1 MNSATHGHDVAAGS
15 SAYIT
20 AMGKFLPNAAV
31 DNEAIEAVLGMVNG
45 RPSRARRITLRN
57 NGILS
62 RHYAIDPH
70 SGCQTHTNAS
80 MTAAAIR
87 HALAQQNQ
95 ALESLDLICCGTSTA
110 DQIKP
115 GHASMVHGELGGQP
129 LEVISTAGVCGAG
142 MSAMKYAYLCVLAGL
157 SQCAVS
163 SGSELVSNFMRAQSF
178 ASESKAKVDALKKH
192 PELAF
197 DKDFLRWMLSDGAG
211 AAVLQPTPP
220 KNQHALRIDWIE
232 SCSFANEAPVC
243 MYSGAQKAPD
253 GRLIGWRE
261 ATSFRQ
267 AVSDDYFAIKQDV
280 KMLDQWIVA
289 LTVERALPAIMAKH
303 RLQPQNIDWFLPHYS
318 SLYFRSKLAQ
328 GLARIGFALDDHKWF
343 SNLARVGNV
352 GAASIYLMLEEILYS
367 GQLETGQRLLCFV
380 PESARFS
387 VHYMHLTVV

>member
-1 MNSATHGHDVAAGS
+1 MNPA
-15 SAYIT
+15 AYIT

-31 DNEAIEAVLGMVNG
+31 GNEAIETVLGMVND

-70 SGCQTHTNAS
+70 TGQQTHTNAG

-87 HALAQQNQ
+87 DALGHQNHAV
-95 ALESLDLICCGTSTA
+95 ETLDLLSCGTSTA
-110 DQIKP
+110 DQLKP
-115 GHASMVHGELGGQP
+115 GHASMVHGELGGKP
-129 LEVISTAGVCGAG
+129 LELVSTAGVCGAG
-142 MSAMKYAYLCVLAGL
+142 MSAMKYAYLSVMAGL

-163 SGSELVSNFMRAQSF
+163 TGSELVSNFMRAKNFNGGF
-178 ASESKAKVDALKKH
+178 AGESKAKVDALKKH

-211 AAVLQPTPP
+211 AAVLQPAPN
-220 KNQHALRIDWIE
+220 KNQRALRIDWVEHI
-232 SCSFANEAPVC
+232 SYANEAPVC

-261 ATSFRQ
+261 ASNLNQ
-267 AVSDDYFAIKQDV
+267 VMSDDYFAIKQDV
-280 KMLDQWIVA
+280 KVLDKLIVA
-289 LTVERALPAIMAKH
+289 LTVERALPAIMAKR
-303 RLQPQNIDWFLPHYS
+303 RLKSQSIDWFLPHYS
-318 SLYFRSKLAQ
+318 SHYFRGKLAQ
-328 GLARIGFALDDHKWF
+328 ALMRIGFALDEHKWF
-343 SNLARVGNV
+343 SNLASVGNV
-352 GAASIYLMLEEILYS
+352 GAGSIYLMLEEILYS
-367 GQLETGQRLLCFV
+367 EKLEKGQRLLCFV